1 MPRTGFTGLLLVFLL
16 MAPLSSSAS
25 LQVANEEPAW
35 RSVGLDPDAWTDRP
49 EPEESPMMESYT
61 GNAVIEMN
69 VSYQLGGLLSER
81 VEGIV
86 IIELFEQWA
95 PITTNN
101 MITHVE
107 SGLYDGVF
115 CLLYTSDAADD

>member
-86 IIELFEQWA
+86 II
-95 PITTNN
+95 
-101 MITHVE
+101 
-107 SGLYDGVF
+107 
-115 CLLYTSDAADD
+115 CLLYTSPSPRDDL

>member
-49 EPEESPMMESYT
+49 EPEES
-61 GNAVIEMN
+61 
-69 VSYQLGGLLSER
+69 R
-81 VEGIV
+81 
-86 IIELFEQWA
+86 
-95 PITTNN
+95 
-101 MITHVE
+101 
-107 SGLYDGVF
+107 
-115 CLLYTSDAADD
+115 